1 MRGVRGA
8 AGGVGAVAFDAFG
21 GALNRVPATST
32 AFVHRDSLF
41 LAQYST
47 SWNEGGSAAGVSR
60 QRAWLRSF
68 YATAHQHASGQAY
81 QNHEDPDLKDW
92 EQAYNGRNF
101 TRLTHVKAKYDPHQV
116 FKFPQGIPPG

>member
-81 QNHEDPDLKDW
+81 QN
-92 EQAYNGRNF
+92 Y
-101 TRLTHVKAKYDPHQV
+101 
-116 FKFPQGIPPG
+116 